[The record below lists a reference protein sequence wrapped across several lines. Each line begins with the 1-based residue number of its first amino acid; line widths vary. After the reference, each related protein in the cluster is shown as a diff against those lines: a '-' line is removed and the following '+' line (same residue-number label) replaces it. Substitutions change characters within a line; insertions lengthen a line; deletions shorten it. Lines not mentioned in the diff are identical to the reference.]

1 LYNLQNVTHSFSS
14 ICIKCQSL
22 KALGILFCGKVY
34 TPQAMI
40 QEIQHALSSSHQDF
54 EDSIQIFTALN
65 GNIDYIVTRNI
76 KDFQKSPVKVN
87 TPDQLLQSLNHSS
100 T

>member
-1 LYNLQNVTHSFSS
+1 MKKLLPEKELRSALTKLNQHIQILPVTE
-14 ICIKCQSL
+14 K
-22 KALGILFCGKVY
+22 
-34 TPQAMI
+34 
-40 QEIQHALSSSHQDF
+40 EIQHALSSNHQDF